1 MKDYKISWP
10 SVEGNYVL
18 RNIYNGLSKLTKK
31 RKTLLPLLFFTSLI
45 IIGLFGE
52 YIAPYEYT
60 ENLRDDDGGL
70 LRAEG
75 PSLSHPLGTT
85 DNGQDVLSRLIIGS
99 QPTVITAILG
109 GIMIAGIGLAVGVVS
124 GYFGGYVEE
133 ILMRITDF
141 AYSLPLIPFALVLLA
156 FTGIGFYTTIFV
168 IGILL
173 WRSSARVIRS
183 QVLQVKERPYVK
195 AAKAMGASRKQIIF
209 KHIIPNIAP
218 MAILFFAMGMGWAVI
233 AQAGLAFIGVT
244 NPFVPSWG
252 VMIRNAY
259 YSGYLATQPTWA
271 IAPGIMISLTVL
283 SAYLIGQAFE
293 EPEQGVAQQ

>member
-141 AYSLPLIPFALVLLA
+141 AYSLPLIPFALFLLA